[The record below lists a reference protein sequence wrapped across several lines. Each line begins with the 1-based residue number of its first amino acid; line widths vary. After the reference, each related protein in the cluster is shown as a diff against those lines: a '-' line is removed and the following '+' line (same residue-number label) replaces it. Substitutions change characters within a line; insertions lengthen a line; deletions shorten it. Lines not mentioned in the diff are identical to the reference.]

1 MSPRSALYVLFCLGL
16 MLPACLRPA
25 EERAD
30 RDLTVG
36 HSLHAVFDVQVRD
49 GLAAIREHTDEKLV
63 LWQSAPHM
71 EVELEFHDTTP
82 IELEVHNTMP
92 NGSITA
98 LDGRATVHPVAGA
111 GTKFVRVRVT
121 PRSRGGVQLRF
132 EAPGST
138 SPTFR
143 FALMSDVQ
151 EAIHKVRDLYEHMN
165 EQPELDFVLGA
176 GDLTQRGTNDQLRRF
191 QKELEALDVPYYTTL
206 GNHELGVTPPLYHD
220 YFGRGSFS
228 FEHRGARF
236 TLLDTASATLDPVV
250 FSWLDE
256 WLAAGKQQFHVL
268 AMHIPPIDPIGVR
281 NGSFASRME
290 AHKLLNAFLL
300 HGVDLTLYGH
310 IHSFYDFSNAS
321 IPAVISGGG
330 GAIPE
335 RFDDVGRHYVIFE
348 VNPTQGSFRKTLV
361 AIEPD

>member
-1 MSPRSALYVLFCLGL
+1 MSPRSALFVFCLL
-16 MLPACLRPA
+16 LPACLRPA
-25 EERAD
+25 EERAE

-36 HSLHAVFDVQVRD
+36 QSGLAAFDVRVRD
-49 GLAAIREHTDEKLV
+49 GLAAVRAHSDDKLV

-71 EVELEFHDTTP
+71 DVELAFRATMP
-82 IELEVHNTMP
+82 IELEVRNTMP
-92 NGSITA
+92 NGSVTA
-98 LDGRATVHPVAGA
+98 SGARATVDQLA
-111 GTKFVRVRVT
+111 GTGTKYVRLRVT
-121 PRSRGGVQLRF
+121 PQSRGVVRLRF
-132 EAPGST
+132 EAPEST
-138 SPTFR
+138 RPTFR

-151 EAIHKVRDLYEHMN
+151 EAIHKVRDLYEHIN
-165 EQPELDFVLGA
+165 LQPNLDFLLGA
-176 GDLTQRGTNDQLRRF
+176 GDLTQRGTDEQLRRF
-191 QKELEALDVPYYTTL
+191 EKELEALNIPYYTTL
-206 GNHELGVTPPLYHD
+206 GNHELGVTPPLYHEF
-220 YFGRGSFS
+220 FGRGSFS
-228 FEHRGARF
+228 FQHRGARF

-250 FSWLDE
+250 FAWLDE

-290 AHKLLNAFLL
+290 AHKLLNAFLQ
-300 HGVDLTLYGH
+300 HGVDLTVYGH
-310 IHSFYDFSNAS
+310 IHSFYDFSNAD

-348 VNPTQGSFRKTLV
+348 VNPTQGTFDKTLV